1 MLRENL
7 STEQNIMATVKMAI
21 SSRDSTSILYS
32 AQTVAG
38 KFCHTLTFFDRISD
52 ETLDTL
58 VGLCAGRGALLCI
71 QRKQSAKLITRLSAT
86 QTPTPI
92 LDDATWAAQV
102 GGSIVGEIEGKHILI
117 PDRQVFLREQG
128 MGLFR
133 SRRGCS
139 PFGPGSKDISKTST
153 HPDLPSLSVLIRWVC
168 RSPQPPHSVGR
179 TKFWSQISLPPS
191 SR

>member
-1 MLRENL
+1 
-7 STEQNIMATVKMAI
+7 MATVKMAI
-21 SSRDSTSILYS
+21 SSRDSTSILY
-32 AQTVAG
+32 
-38 KFCHTLTFFDRISD
+38 

-71 QRKQSAKLITRLSAT
+71 ERKQSAKLITRLSAT
-86 QTPTPI
+86 QTPAPI

-117 PDRQVFLREQG
+117 PDRHAFLGEQG

-139 PFGPGSKDISKTST
+139 LFVSWEQR
-153 HPDLPSLSVLIRWVC
+153 HLQDLNPL
-168 RSPQPPHSVGR
+168 R
-179 TKFWSQISLPPS
+179 TFLLFQC
-191 SR
+191 